1 MATIISTDTKNTFKL
16 RIFLL
21 MSVPIFSLILIK
33 LTTSNVWAI
42 ISNIIKPKST
52 NFLKNLYKSFS
63 KLIPKKIECEIKN
76 IAEPTPNIK
85 KYLFLLVS
93 LLITWIN
100 LLFDIQYWINKIAVI
115 IIPGLNRR

>member
-115 IIPGLNRR
+115 IIPGLNKR